1 MVAKAERKTGMSHGE
16 IKAREPRVLKLMSDK
31 WVFSSESPVKWR
43 TFNDHPFTREV
54 EPEAYAGRK
63 I

>member
-1 MVAKAERKTGMSHGE
+1 MVTKVERKVEMDYGE
-16 IKAREPRVLKLMSDK
+16 IKAQFWLGPKVFGTK

-43 TFNDHPFTREV
+43 TFNDHPLTKEV

>member
-1 MVAKAERKTGMSHGE
+1 MVEMDYGE
-16 IKAREPRVLKLMSDK
+16 IKAQFWLGPKVYGTK

-43 TFNDHPFTREV
+43 TFNDHPLTKEV
-54 EPEAYAGRK
+54 EPEANAGRK